1 MPQIQ
6 HEGAQLTLPV
16 FSMKRAPKKSG
27 LEKKMP
33 GMFVKLMSIS
43 RASGEESVVTMRG
56 HPGEN
61 NVITCCPDAYMPVN
75 TFPGRCSGNALTNK
89 PGFYFSL
96 K

>member
-1 MPQIQ
+1 MGEPHSEYELPEIQ

-16 FSMKRAPKKSG
+16 FSMKTVPKKSG

-61 NVITCCPDAYMPVN
+61 NVITCCPDA
-75 TFPGRCSGNALTNK
+75 
-89 PGFYFSL
+89 
-96 K
+96 